1 MKTILK
7 AAVLA
12 ATAMT
17 ASLPLTM
24 PAHAQTAQAQIVIVD
39 MDDVIGDSAAGKA
52 AQTTLQ
58 AQANALQ
65 TRVKTLSDGF
75 RNEQEA
81 LVKARDAKTMTDA
94 ALQAKVKDLQG
105 RQQTAQT
112 EIAGRERQLQA
123 SQRYVVEQ
131 IDKAAQPIITA
142 IMKEKGATIALARGA
157 TIQAANT
164 LDITNEVVRRLNA
177 ALPSVST
184 TPPTAAAPA
193 K

>member
-75 RNEQEA
+75 RNEQET

-184 TPPTAAAPA
+184 TPPAAAAPA